1 MHRTLSGPHDDGV
14 KHLFRVDAGVRYDQQ
29 QGESMAF
36 TMIEQYEVMY
46 SANKFPPR
54 IWLKS
59 EGKGIGQLVFMPNGT
74 TLPPDS
80 SGSLFYHLDDFGN
93 ILSLLQNEKPMYWLF
108 NGTGNGTENA
118 IKTTPEPI
126 GEEEGVGG

>member
-1 MHRTLSGPHDDGV
+1 
-14 KHLFRVDAGVRYDQQ
+14 
-29 QGESMAF
+29 MAF